1 VKYCHCMYG
10 LSHVAPK
17 KFRKTPSNASNSQK
31 CFVDLIFGHH
41 RCPLSGNFSSLVQI
55 RIEEITNLIY
65 AIIDKKKSIMVSQ
78 KNDPKKDDFRTE
90 KVTCDIPQNAY
101 FLFY

>member
-1 VKYCHCMYG
+1 MVSQTLFQKSSAKHLATRG
-10 LSHVAPK
+10 
-17 KFRKTPSNASNSQK
+17 FSQK
-31 CFVDLIFGHH
+31 GLAMFIFGHH
-41 RCPLSGNFSSLVQI
+41 RCPNLKTFSSLVQI

-65 AIIDKKKSIMVSQ
+65 VIIRRNKSIMVSQ

>member
-1 VKYCHCMYG
+1 MV
-10 LSHVAPK
+10 SHVLLQKSSAK
-17 KFRKTPSNASNSQK
+17 HLATRRISQK

>member
-1 VKYCHCMYG
+1 
-10 LSHVAPK
+10 
-17 KFRKTPSNASNSQK
+17 
-31 CFVDLIFGHH
+31 
-41 RCPLSGNFSSLVQI
+41 
-55 RIEEITNLIY
+55 
-65 AIIDKKKSIMVSQ
+65 MVSQ